1 MLLVID
7 IGNTNIT
14 VGIYKDDKI
23 IKIFRLTTEYQRTS
37 DDYGLSLLTFLQA
50 DNIAVEDID
59 DVIISSVVPKINYSF
74 NNSIKKY
81 FHKTPISV
89 GPGVKTGIDI
99 RIDNPSALGADRL
112 VDAVGAFYTYGGP
125 CLIFHK
131 TPISVGPGVKTG
143 IDIRIDNPSA
153 LGADR
158 LVDAVGAFYTY
169 GGPCLIVDFGTATTY
184 DIVSSK
190 GEFIGGVIAP
200 GIGICAHAL
209 SSQTAKLPEVE
220 IEKPDKIIAKN
231 TIKSMQA
238 GIVYGYIGQTEYIIR
253 KIKEEY
259 GQDLKVISTG
269 GLGRIIANETDLIDI
284 YDVQLTFKGLK
295 IIYDKTKGAK

>member
-14 VGIYKDDKI
+14 VGIYKDDEI

-81 FHKTPISV
+81 
-89 GPGVKTGIDI
+89 
-99 RIDNPSALGADRL
+99 
-112 VDAVGAFYTYGGP
+112 
-125 CLIFHK
+125 FHK